1 MYRNKCTRDQK
12 NSIIIHLHDMQITEG
27 CVSSNATCSGEYLL
41 SESIL
46 SRNHLRKALVSRFSC
61 SSEASNWSKPLL
73 PKYPWCPED
82 SHRICIVEVL
92 PTRRVFLKLLTGLV
106 THLFFKDYGR
116 GIKMYQKLY
125 FDGVSH
131 GRRSQKYHFGHP
143 SQHHCWDCKMAGD
156 RHWFWAFLS
165 KQINQLFVE
174 SQHSALYWHNP
185 LFMVNILAGKNFL
198 KDERFLSYGIC

>member
-1 MYRNKCTRDQK
+1 MYSRSK
-12 NSIIIHLHDMQITEG
+12 NSIIFHLHDMQIIEG

-92 PTRRVFLKLLTGLV
+92 PTRTVFLKLFKIDHTG
-106 THLFFKDYGR
+106 
-116 GIKMYQKLY
+116 
-125 FDGVSH
+125 
-131 GRRSQKYHFGHP
+131 
-143 SQHHCWDCKMAGD
+143 
-156 RHWFWAFLS
+156 S
-165 KQINQLFVE
+165 KT
-174 SQHSALYWHNP
+174 
-185 LFMVNILAGKNFL
+185 NFL
-198 KDERFLSYGIC
+198 ARNYQEFDAWKMWIVRKMRFWNCEFCEKWNFKNVNFVKNETLKKCEFCEKWNWMKL

>member
-1 MYRNKCTRDQK
+1 
-12 NSIIIHLHDMQITEG
+12 MQIIEG

-92 PTRRVFLKLLTGLV
+92 PTRTVFLKLFKIDITLGQKPTFYPEITNSLMLEKWDFENVNLVKNETLKNVNFVKNEGL
-106 THLFFKDYGR
+106 
-116 GIKMYQKLY
+116 KMWILWTMWFWKCEFCQKLD
-125 FDGVSH
+125 FE
-131 GRRSQKYHFGHP
+131 
-143 SQHHCWDCKMAGD
+143 
-156 RHWFWAFLS
+156 
-165 KQINQLFVE
+165 N
-174 SQHSALYWHNP
+174 
-185 LFMVNILAGKNFL
+185 VNFIKN
-198 KDERFLSYGIC
+198 